1 MLSTAH
7 LSVLKSI
14 TQTAVPNVNV
24 TEKRVSFIWIK
35 FNKLIS
41 RYTKQTIQHG
51 AIVSMT
57 TQPTPKENNITSK
70 CSLWE
75 LCKSQI
81 RKVFPS
87 V

>member
-7 LSVLKSI
+7 SSVLKSI
-14 TQTAVPNVNV
+14 TQTAVPNV
-24 TEKRVSFIWIK
+24 TEKRVSLMWIT
-35 FNKLIS
+35 FNKLVS
-41 RYTKQTIQHG
+41 RYTKQ
-51 AIVSMT
+51 AIFHDANVSMT
-57 TQPTPKENNITSK
+57 TQPTPKENTSK

-81 RKVFPS
+81 RKVVPS

>member
-7 LSVLKSI
+7 SSVLKSI
-14 TQTAVPNVNV
+14 TQTAVPNV
-24 TEKRVSFIWIK
+24 TKKRVSLMWITL
-35 FNKLIS
+35 NKLVS
-41 RYTKQTIQHG
+41 RYTKQ
-51 AIVSMT
+51 AILHDANVSIT
-57 TQPTPKENNITSK
+57 TQQTPKENTITSK

-81 RKVFPS
+81 RKVVPS